1 MVNVLFIH
9 GILGKPDYFD
19 FLRPHIPA
27 EGFHTED
34 ILLEGH
40 CDTPKAFGRASM
52 ARWRSQA
59 AEAADR
65 LHTPGSKL
73 AIVAHSMGTLFAIDN
88 AVRGKADALFLLN
101 PPLSIRL
108 TRRTP
113 ATSLKVMIGKIDNPV
128 TAAVKEAYSIS
139 DDSNPLHYLGWIPR
153 YIELFAE
160 IRRTRSLAQQLTVP
174 TRVYLSSLDELVS
187 PKSARWFPSRANIS
201 INTLSKSGHYYYQ
214 ESDCNRIVGDFS
226 RFLEANFVTKY

>member
-59 AEAADR
+59 
-65 LHTPGSKL
+65 
-73 AIVAHSMGTLFAIDN
+73 
-88 AVRGKADALFLLN
+88 
-101 PPLSIRL
+101 
-108 TRRTP
+108 
-113 ATSLKVMIGKIDNPV
+113 
-128 TAAVKEAYSIS
+128 
-139 DDSNPLHYLGWIPR
+139 
-153 YIELFAE
+153 
-160 IRRTRSLAQQLTVP
+160 
-174 TRVYLSSLDELVS
+174 
-187 PKSARWFPSRANIS
+187 
-201 INTLSKSGHYYYQ
+201 KSGHYYYQ

-226 RFLEANFVTKY
+226 RFFEANFVTKY